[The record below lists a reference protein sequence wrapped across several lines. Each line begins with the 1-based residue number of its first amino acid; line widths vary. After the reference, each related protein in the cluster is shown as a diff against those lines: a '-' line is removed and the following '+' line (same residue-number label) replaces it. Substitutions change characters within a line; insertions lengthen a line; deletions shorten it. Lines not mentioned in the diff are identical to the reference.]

1 MGRASNKKQRLQ
13 AQLQECELK
22 KRSGI
27 IRVVASIVAFV
38 VVTAVKQAA
47 IAAGIELASHMVVNM
62 AFYVFV
68 LVLAGVAGFGARDWS
83 RASNEMRAIQAKLGK

>member
-13 AQLQECELK
+13 AQLEECELK

-27 IRVVASIVAFV
+27 IRVVASVVFFV
-38 VVTAVKQAA
+38 VVTAIKQFA
-47 IAAGIELASHMVVNM
+47 IVQGVELASHMVVNM
-62 AFYVFV
+62 AFYIFV

-83 RASNEMRAIQAKLGK
+83 RASNEIRAIRAKLSK